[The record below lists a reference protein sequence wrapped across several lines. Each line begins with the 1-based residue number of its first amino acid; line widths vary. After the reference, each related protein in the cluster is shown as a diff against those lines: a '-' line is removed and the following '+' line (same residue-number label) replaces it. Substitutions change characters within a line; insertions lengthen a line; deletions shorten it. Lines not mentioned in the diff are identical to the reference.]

1 MIRGL
6 GLPEIAEF
14 SEQITLV
21 LISHVVRPLD
31 NLIERSLPRQ
41 QIAGDLLGDFLPETE
56 GS

>member
-31 NLIERSLPRQ
+31 NLIERSQ
-41 QIAGDLLGDFLPETE
+41 ADVPETE